1 MPYTPI
7 VATLGY
13 VLSPD
18 GQSVLLIHRNART
31 DDHALGKF
39 NGLGG
44 KIERDEDA
52 AAGMIRELR
61 EEAGIEATALGLR
74 GTISW
79 PGFGKNGEDWLA
91 FVFVVTAFIGET
103 HRTNPE
109 GTLHWKPLAELLDGS
124 LPLWPGDR
132 HFLPLV
138 FDGDPRPFHGVMP
151 YEDGHPTAWSFTRL

>member
-1 MPYTPI
+1 M
-7 VATLGY
+7 
-13 VLSPD
+13 
-18 GQSVLLIHRNART
+18 LLIHRNARA

-61 EEAGIEATALGLR
+61 EEAGIEATSLSLR

-91 FVFVVTAFIGET
+91 FVFVVTAFTGDVN
-103 HRTNPE
+103 RANPE
-109 GTLHWKPLAELLDGS
+109 ARSTGNRSRRFWTAPFRSGRATGTSFRWS
-124 LPLWPGDR
+124 S
-132 HFLPLV
+132 
-138 FDGDPRPFHGVMP
+138 
-151 YEDGHPTAWSFTRL
+151 TATRARFTA